1 MVKMLM
7 RFDGSSYVSR
17 QMSHATPQQTTPQQT
32 TPQQTTP
39 TVQATASLE
48 QRRKEGRHTAIRKMM
63 NVYEP
68 KRGGGCGSCGGAK

>member
-32 TPQQTTP
+32 TP

-48 QRRKEGRHTAIRKMM
+48 QRRKEGKHTAIRKMM